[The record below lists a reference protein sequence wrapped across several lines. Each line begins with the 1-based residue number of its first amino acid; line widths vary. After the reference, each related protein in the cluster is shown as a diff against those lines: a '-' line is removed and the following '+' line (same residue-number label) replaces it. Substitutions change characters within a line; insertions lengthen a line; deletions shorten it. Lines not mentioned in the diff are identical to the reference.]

1 MDWQP
6 LVNCPGPYAYDGRA
20 GRRLN
25 ITEAHRATVTY
36 SLSWISAVTADMP
49 AQLYFRR
56 CYGGN
61 ATGVL
66 IKKAGAFTE
75 YVKSFVDYMAVPPPL
90 VDTSSVVAPAPAGG
104 LQPGGAEASPAKTTR
119 AGLWVKL
126 VAAVANAESGGGGGG
141 GGDDGG
147 DDSGGGGGGF
157 CALLVVIN
165 TQLNTS
171 SPIDV
176 TLSPQ
181 TLKKWPSAATAA
193 ADCLDGGAASGHF
206 VDGVMKGLVIQGEDT
221 AVFQVG
227 DGKTKCVLV
236 SNEAGNNA
244 DGVVGQ

>member
-20 GRRLN
+20 GRRPN

-61 ATGVL
+61 ATGAL

-75 YVKSFVDYMAVPPPL
+75 YVRTFVDYMAVPPPL
-90 VDTSSVVAPAPAGG
+90 VGTSSGATAAPAGG
-104 LQPGGAEASPAKTTR
+104 LQPGGAEVAPAKTTR
-119 AGLWVKL
+119 AGLWVKP
-126 VAAVANAESGGGGGG
+126 VAAVGNAESGGD

-147 DDSGGGGGGF
+147 GDSGGGGGGF

-181 TLKKWPSAATAA
+181 TLKNWPSAATAT
-193 ADCLDGGAASGHF
+193 ADSLDGGAASGHF
-206 VDGVMKGLVIQGEDT
+206 VGGVLKGLVIQGEDT

-227 DGKTKCVLV
+227 DGTTKCVLV
-236 SNEAGNNA
+236 RNEAGDNAMA